1 MRITPLAESVTRTTA
16 PDTWERL
23 SALARVHREIFR
35 QETGAEREF
44 QLFLV
49 ALYSETET
57 LPFEPGALTLV
68 SRGARHRAVEI
79 RGLTPGWAL
88 QRVGARETQMA
99 VYAFPPQ
106 VDLEG
111 EMAVEYQDIRSR
123 GWDRILP
130 EIQAERNRIRARSG
144 G

>member
-1 MRITPLAESVTRTTA
+1 MRITPLAESVTRTAA

-23 SALARVHREIFR
+23 SALARAHREIFR
-35 QETGAEREF
+35 QETGSEREF

-68 SRGARHRAVEI
+68 SRGARHRPVEI
-79 RGLTPGWAL
+79 RGLTPGWDL

-111 EMAVEYQDIRSR
+111 EMAVEYQEIRSR
-123 GWDRILP
+123 GWNRVLP
-130 EIQAERNRIRARSG
+130 NIQSERNRIRARSG